1 MVALTPGCQIVD
13 VTLITDTL
21 NDPAIYEFQDYE
33 FIEPTLFDL

>member
-13 VTLITDTL
+13 VTLISDTP
-21 NDPAIYEFQDYE
+21 NDPAYFYFQDFQ